1 MILLDVLVHRR
12 TRLADDYDRLL
23 YLIDRP
29 NPYPAQGCRYRRG
42 CLKHLDR
49 GLASRTRAGKL
60 QKLFSSYLS

>member
-29 NPYPAQGCRYRRG
+29 IDHWLRLNIAR
-42 CLKHLDR
+42 
-49 GLASRTRAGKL
+49 S
-60 QKLFSSYLS
+60 